1 MPWAQGGR
9 AFKSPRPDHPYVTDL
24 FALFDFGAPSA
35 PVANWGV
42 LGFPEALTIYNFIYS
57 RFPSTAGSGLNLRAA
72 RRPSPSSGC
81 FVGRKGFAPGI
92 GSLNTTALL
101 AGNPSQLPRW
111 RLPGRFGG
119 ANRGGAVSRPGA
131 HENRSPACATRGG
144 ANPGEGRPLR
154 RFNIVITV
162 RYTRKGAVGRVSSV
176 FTTAF
181 TSVHSRL
188 SFTTV
193 VHNRLSFTTACRGKI
208 EMSYLGKVEM
218 SYCPHEKAAIPDRKS
233 VV

>member
-92 GSLNTTALL
+92 GSLNTTASGRIYPGKCQQPAFRVQVEPRTDPVDPSSILSVYNWDHSCTTSSSSSHVT
-101 AGNPSQLPRW
+101 AHIRGN
-111 RLPGRFGG
+111 RLVILHDILRRRSHIESASDSMVRLSLISACAPE
-119 ANRGGAVSRPGA
+119 RPGA
-131 HENRSPACATRGG
+131 
-144 ANPGEGRPLR
+144 
-154 RFNIVITV
+154 V
-162 RYTRKGAVGRVSSV
+162 KGAPV
-176 FTTAF
+176 F
-181 TSVHSRL
+181 
-188 SFTTV
+188 
-193 VHNRLSFTTACRGKI
+193 G
-208 EMSYLGKVEM
+208 
-218 SYCPHEKAAIPDRKS
+218 AA
-233 VV
+233 

>member
-92 GSLNTTALL
+92 GSLNTTAFL
-101 AGNPSQLPRW
+101 AGNPVNFPHLAGVGP
-111 RLPGRFGG
+111 LYEKK
-119 ANRGGAVSRPGA
+119 VSRPQSCRHA
-131 HENRSPACATRGG
+131 ARTRGDTLRG
-144 ANPGEGRPLR
+144 ASE
-154 RFNIVITV
+154 
-162 RYTRKGAVGRVSSV
+162 
-176 FTTAF
+176 
-181 TSVHSRL
+181 
-188 SFTTV
+188 
-193 VHNRLSFTTACRGKI
+193 
-208 EMSYLGKVEM
+208 
-218 SYCPHEKAAIPDRKS
+218 AIPEQRSNYRVGKNNRPKS
-233 VV
+233 A